1 MYDTLID
8 GRPGSGEGGASELGF
23 EAGTAGGAAGGGT
36 AVLRSAVLVSMLD
49 EIDYGLVVLA
59 ADAQLLLANQLAR
72 RELSG
77 ESFVRLRQDKLV
89 PSSAHHGPNI
99 AAALENARRGLRS
112 LVTLGGGG
120 GELSLSFVPL
130 DSNARSGAQITEG
143 PLALVIFGKSSGCEA
158 LTLQHYGRL
167 HGLTGAEQALLPR
180 SSAAS
185 VKAMAQ
191 QQRVSLS
198 TVRATGERP
207 RENRRQVLARAGGV
221 PDRPPAHPAFVQ
233 RGMGALMRL
242 AFAP

>member
-23 EAGTAGGAAGGGT
+23 EAGAAGGAAGGGT

-99 AAALENARRGLRS
+99 VAALENARRGLRS

-130 DSNARSGAQITEG
+130 DSNTRSGAQITEG

-167 HGLTGAEQALLPR
+167 HGLTGAEQALLPAIVR
-180 SSAAS
+180 GLS

-198 TVRATGERP
+198 TVRTQLGSVREKTGAKSLRALAACLTGLPPIRP
-207 RENRRQVLARAGGV
+207 SFKEVW
-221 PDRPPAHPAFVQ
+221 AH
-233 RGMGALMRL
+233 
-242 AFAP
+242 